1 MEAAG
6 ALLGGGFALILGL
19 VYFGFFIVMLILT
32 IRLMTRGIK
41 ALDIYINK
49 NQEPPH
55 FIPPQ
60 QNFPQPNYPP
70 QNFPDNQ

>member
-1 MEAAG
+1 MEEAG
-6 ALLGGGFALILGL
+6 ALLGGGFMLIIGL
-19 VYFGFFIVMLILT
+19 AYFGFFIVMLVLT
-32 IRLMTRGIK
+32 IKLMTRGIK

-49 NQEPPH
+49 NQPPQ

-70 QNFPDNQ
+70 QKFPDNQ

>member
-49 NQEPPH
+49 NQPTQ

-60 QNFPQPNYPP
+60 QNYSQQNYPP

>member
-1 MEAAG
+1 MG
-6 ALLGGGFALILGL
+6 YGLLGGGVALILGL
-19 VYFGFFIVMLILT
+19 AYFGFFIVMLILT

-49 NQEPPH
+49 NQQ
-55 FIPPQ
+55 PPQ

-70 QNFPDNQ
+70 QNFPENQ